1 MSKLKS
7 VLIALALTGSVV
19 TATSTASEA
28 ASPKITIHKIADKTV
43 KASSKTAVRPH
54 VSRGSHVTISSKTI
68 TVKKDGD
75 VIVDHEASARLK
87 PGTYRVT
94 ISVAFTT
101 YRLDADGTKTF
112 SNPHHKSKTQ
122 TLKLKVKAKAKKKE
136 TDSDHACTTTS
147 SGTCIQGGQFC
158 PQAKYGESGWDADGR
173 RYVCTGDSDHPHWM
187 VP

>member
-7 VLIALALTGSVV
+7 ALIALALTGSVV

-28 ASPKITIHKIADKTV
+28 ASPKITIHKIANKTV
-43 KASSKTAVRPH
+43 KASSKTTIRPH
-54 VSRGSHVTISSKTI
+54 VSRGSHVTILSKTI
-68 TVKKDGD
+68 SVKKSGE
-75 VIVDHEASARLK
+75 VIAADKTSVRLK

-94 ISVAFTT
+94 IDVDFKT
-101 YRLDADGTKTF
+101 YRVNADSTKTF
-112 SNPHHKSKTQ
+112 SSVHHKSKTQ

-136 TDSDHACTTTS
+136 ADSDHACTTTS

-158 PQAKYGESGWDADGR
+158 PQAKYGESGWDAEGR